1 MVFSTRA
8 VMAVFKTTGGRLWNK
23 PWGVKKLSASQR
35 ENRKKQ
41 GTRMKLNSEVLK
53 QAAEVEKAARAA
65 ALSVVSNSH
74 P

>member
-23 PWGVKKLSASQR
+23 PWGVKKLSATQR

-41 GTRMKLNSEVLK
+41 GTRMKVNSEVLK
-53 QAAEVEKAARAA
+53 LAAEVEKAARAA
-65 ALSVVSNSH
+65 AMAAVKNN